1 MKRLFLS
8 FVLMISAIIC
18 SASSFGELSNKV
30 FNVRNQTYLTQMTI
44 ERLNNSTFY
53 LVTFTKSV
61 DKFKLVDGGELHI
74 VLNNDSIVDLKP
86 TKEVLTPKETN
97 SAYAVYYATTNDLN
111 KIILYGVK
119 SVSRKVYP
127 SNRIETFKDKE
138 FETYVIKKLNDMY
151 HNNHNMN

>member
-18 SASSFGELSNKV
+18 SASSFGEPFGDVL
-30 FNVRNQTYLTQMTI
+30 NVRKQTYLTQMTL
-44 ERLNNSTFY
+44 ERLNKSTFY
-53 LVTFTKSV
+53 LITFTESV

-74 VLNNDSIVDLKP
+74 LLNNDSIVDLKP

-97 SAYAVYYATTNDLN
+97 SAYAVYYVTKNDLN

-127 SNRIETFKDKE
+127 TNRIETFKNKE
-138 FETYVIKKLNDMY
+138 FETYVIRKLNDMH
-151 HNNHNMN
+151 HNID

>member
-18 SASSFGELSNKV
+18 SASSFGESSNKV
-30 FNVRNQTYLTQMTI
+30 LNVRNQTYLTQMTL
-44 ERLNNSTFY
+44 ERLNKSTFY
-53 LVTFTKSV
+53 LITFSESV
-61 DKFKLVDGGELHI
+61 DKFKLADGGELHI

-86 TKEVLTPKETN
+86 TKEVLTPNETN
-97 SAYAVYYATTNDLN
+97 SAYAVYYITTNDLN

-119 SVSRKVYP
+119 SVSRKAYP

-151 HNNHNMN
+151 HNMN